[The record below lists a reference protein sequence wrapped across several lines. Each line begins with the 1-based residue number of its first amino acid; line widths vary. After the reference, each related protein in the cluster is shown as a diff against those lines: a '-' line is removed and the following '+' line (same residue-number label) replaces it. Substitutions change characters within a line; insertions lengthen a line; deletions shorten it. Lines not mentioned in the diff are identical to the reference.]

1 MVQNLILNRYRLI
14 TEAGRGGFATVA
26 AAWDTR
32 IQRRVAIKTLRF
44 DIPGGQGLSGGVD
57 GNGKANAPEPFA
69 IPGLEEAR
77 TAARLSDSNIV
88 GVYDFQTAW
97 PEAYII
103 MELVDGITLS
113 RLIQEFDG
121 PLPLSI
127 VSRVFAAISK
137 ALRCAHGKQVL
148 HLDIKPD
155 NVLIDRQGVV
165 KVTDFGMAVLSSQA
179 GYGKAA
185 GGTIGYMPLEQMAL
199 RPLDERCDEW
209 ALAALTYEMLV
220 GENPFL
226 APDLASAQRA
236 ITEAEVIIPSRIRD
250 DVTEELDEVLF
261 TALSINRD
269 ERFESVAD
277 FAAEMQPLL
286 GGTRKG
292 KKELMTLVEQ
302 ITDVAHD
309 EASLPVM
316 DGEDSEGASGR
327 PGSAGREES
336 ARYGV
341 AAGYGAGGTEAFD
354 YEENDPTLTQSDTYE
369 PSCEPAVADAHEP
382 VQAGNYAP
390 VQAGNYVPARSSAY
404 DPQLDA
410 DAPRESRWRRLL
422 GPKDDRRLSPA
433 AAEQILTR
441 AATTIGCGFLS
452 AVALSNVPFLMHT
465 DGSASSVAY
474 LAILVIMALGAAL
487 PSFGTLAAMMA
498 LALGLW
504 YSGGHALAVITIGVA
519 IPWLV
524 LSGRFDK
531 LSSAALSTQGILGL
545 AGLGPGAT
553 LAISPRCDMREM
565 ALSALASL
573 VVAVDLCAG
582 SGSGELLNWNLSL
595 GGPVTLGLGALSGCL
610 GNNAD
615 AAALELIASPSTW
628 ILALGWVAGGCVG
641 GWFGGYNKRFLRI
654 TGVVIAAA
662 VMLATILFAA
672 GLELGFVSG
681 VPALSSVAAVVAG
694 LACGIL
700 LTKSYPS
707 YPEELA

>member
-261 TALSINRD
+261 TALSINRG

-327 PGSAGREES
+327 PGSAGHGES
-336 ARYGV
+336 AGYGS
-341 AAGYGAGGTEAFD
+341 AAGYEVGGTEAFE
-354 YEENDPTLTQSDTYE
+354 YEEDYSALAQNDSYE
-369 PSCEPAVADAHEP
+369 PSSKPAAADAHEP

-390 VQAGNYVPARSSAY
+390 ARSITYEPARSSAY
-404 DPQLDA
+404 DPQPDA

-422 GPKDDRRLSPA
+422 GPKDDKRLSPA

-452 AVALSNVPFLMHT
+452 AVALSNVPFLMNT

-474 LAILVIMALGAAL
+474 LAILAIMALGAAL

-595 GGPVTLGLGALSGCL
+595 SGPVTLGLGALGGCL